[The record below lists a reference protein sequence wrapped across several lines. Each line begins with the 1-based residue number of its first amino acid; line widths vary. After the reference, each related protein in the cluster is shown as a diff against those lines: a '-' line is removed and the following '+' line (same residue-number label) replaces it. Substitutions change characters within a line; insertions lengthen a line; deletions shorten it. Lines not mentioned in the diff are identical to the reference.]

1 MKTKIDNLLKN
12 IFPSINGEIDENW
25 GPDDIKEWDS
35 LNHLNMVL
43 DIEKQFNI
51 SLELEEVLSI
61 EKIKHIY
68 EIIEKKR

>member
-12 IFPSINGEIDENW
+12 IFTSINDEIDEDW

-51 SLELEEVLSI
+51 SLEFEEVLSI

>member
-1 MKTKIDNLLKN
+1 MKAKIDNLLKN
-12 IFPSINGEIDENW
+12 IFTSINGEIDEDW

-51 SLELEEVLSI
+51 SLEFEEVLSI